1 MNPAVSPQRSIT
13 LASKISPPVTR
24 SCLHPFPRA
33 WFQVSYS
40 SFMSKLTA
48 ENVNFFTT

>member
-24 SCLHPFPRA
+24 SCLHPFPRHG
-33 WFQVSYS
+33 FKFHIQVSC
-40 SFMSKLTA
+40 L
-48 ENVNFFTT
+48 N